1 MTSEALTK
9 LSKQKNRTRLVTDLE
24 ALGFSQ
30 PEIYLYPT
38 EGYDTGENSQIHPSH
53 IKRALLKGYFIKAT
67 L

>member
-9 LSKQKNRTRLVTDLE
+9 LSKQKNRTRLVTELE

-38 EGYDTGENSQIHPSH
+38 KGYDTGENA
-53 IKRALLKGYFIKAT
+53 KFIPAT
-67 L
+67 